1 MYNTFAH
8 SFSNNIK
15 ENWETSARNLS
26 CPFFVY
32 IQCVFVSFQKQLDF
46 RTKRIGALLW
56 VFWLFS
62 VHVSLAIPLFK
73 QTLLYEVY
81 EVEPRANIFTVSYSE
96 LTPANPPFYTA
107 LAGFNVKL
115 FPFFKGLTVPFSK
128 VIAGVPWLH
137 RARLW
142 TVLSRKK
149 HCLAVTLP

>member
-1 MYNTFAH
+1 MYKIFAH
-8 SFSNNIK
+8 SFLNNIK
-15 ENWETSARNLS
+15 ENWETSAKNLS

-32 IQCVFVSFQKQLDF
+32 IHCVFVSFQKQLDF

-73 QTLLYEVY
+73 QSLLYEVY

-96 LTPANPPFYTA
+96 LTPANPPFCTA
-107 LAGFNVKL
+107 LAEFNVKL

-128 VIAGVPWLH
+128 VTGVPWLH
-137 RARLW
+137 RASELYCQEKSIA
-142 TVLSRKK
+142 LQSL
-149 HCLAVTLP
+149 CPI